1 MIRVPCQAFIYAR
14 LNRTFAK
21 MQLSARSIRASRTAQ
36 HAAHQALCPPTVA
49 RSRPH
54 RLPPVQA
61 STAVVEAPVLQQAAD
76 TTLQHLPL
84 ILEQLQQDE
93 QPCQQLLGNFFDEF
107 QLGETLGQGSY
118 GTVRACTHV
127 PSGKQYAVKILSKRK
142 GNEERSEI
150 IMREVRLW
158 AQLSQHASIAQLFG
172 AYEDANNIFLVQEL
186 LTGGDL
192 QGLLDSQGTLCEAD
206 AAAALRGVLSALAAC
221 HAADVCYGDV
231 KPANFMLASMWPSIA
246 HVLDP
251 AKPKGDMRLR
261 AVDFGCAQFCP
272 DGCSLVQG
280 LSGTPVYMAPEVITD
295 HCHSIS
301 MDVWAAGVMLYQMLT
316 GQFPFWDTD
325 MAGLGRIHP
334 RQILKDVQS
343 GTVLLDVAA
352 CANLS
357 ADAKDL
363 IAKMLVKDPEQRITA
378 AQALQHP
385 WLQQQQ

>member
-1 MIRVPCQAFIYAR
+1 
-14 LNRTFAK
+14 
-21 MQLSARSIRASRTAQ
+21 MQL
-36 HAAHQALCPPTVA
+36 HAKSLRGCNPPQNTVQQALCPPAVA
-49 RSRPH
+49 RSWLH

-61 STAVVEAPVLQQAAD
+61 SAALVDAPVSQRQAYDNLQQ
-76 TTLQHLPL
+76 LPL
-84 ILEQLQQDE
+84 FSEHLEQE
-93 QPCQQLLGNFFDEF
+93 PSKPLLGNFFDEF

-127 PSGKQYAVKILSKRK
+127 ASGKEYAVKILCKHK
-142 GNEERSEI
+142 GNEDRSEI

-158 AQLSQHASIAQLFG
+158 AQLSQHPTIAELLG
-172 AYEDANNIFLVQEL
+172 AYEDANNIFIVQEL
-186 LTGGDL
+186 LAGGDL
-192 QGLLDSQGTLCEAD
+192 QGLLDAHGTLSEAE
-206 AAAALRGVLSALAAC
+206 AASAMRGVLSALAAC

-231 KPANFMLASMWPSIA
+231 KPANFMLASMWPSIQ

-251 AKPKGDMRLR
+251 SKPKGEMPLR

-295 HCHSIS
+295 HCHSLS
-301 MDVWAAGVMLYQMLT
+301 MDVWASGVMLYQMLT
-316 GQFPFWDTD
+316 AQFPFWDTD

-334 RQILKDVQS
+334 RQILKDVQ
-343 GTVLLDVAA
+343 GGKVLLDVQA
-352 CANLS
+352 CAGLS

-385 WLQQQQ
+385 WLQQQQQ